1 MRRNPS
7 NTSEPK
13 DLEIA
18 SAPSPNHDDR
28 NGQAVDILLLHY
40 TGMKSGAEAL
50 ARLRD
55 PAAKVSAH
63 YLIEEDGRAFQLVPE
78 ARRAWH
84 AGRSYWAGA
93 RDINARSVGIELVNP
108 GHEFGYRPFPEAQM
122 LKLIALCHGILA
134 RHAIPAARVIGHSD
148 VAPDRKQDPGELF
161 DWQRLAADGVGLWP
175 GEVAPSE
182 VTAPDQETAKSQLA
196 RFGYGL
202 DAVPLELV
210 VTAFQRHFRPG
221 QVDGRLD
228 GETAGRLSELLGYLD
243 AGPQDA

>member
-1 MRRNPS
+1 MTPESMGYLAMTDSPS
-7 NTSEPK
+7 PEL
-13 DLEIA
+13 DIA

-28 NGQAVDILLLHY
+28 KGQAVDILLLHY

-55 PAAKVSAH
+55 PTAEVSAH
-63 YLIEEDGRAFQLVPE
+63 YLIEEDGSAFQLVPE

-122 LKLIALCHGILA
+122 QKLIALCHGILA

-161 DWQRLAADGVGLWP
+161 DWQRLAAEGIGLWP
-175 GEVAPSE
+175 GDSDGMG
-182 VTAPDQETAKSQLA
+182 TAAIDEATAKGQLA
-196 RFGYGL
+196 SFGYGV
-202 DAVPLELV
+202 DDFPFDTV
-210 VTAFQRHFRPG
+210 VTAFQRHFRPAAVTG
-221 QVDGRLD
+221 QFDADCAARLA
-228 GETAGRLSELLGYLD
+228 TLLKQ
-243 AGPQDA
+243 A